1 MKHYVHININKVS
14 KLLPA
19 FVNLT
24 VAFVSFRLGMLWES
38 VYGQHTAVIMDD
50 DSDYECYDDSD
61 DDVSSIGSRSL
72 ASPIPPPPP
81 CSPDNRKITDRLVSN
96 IVKNQP
102 VARFDFSAI
111 AEKMLSI
118 R

>member
-1 MKHYVHININKVS
+1 MKHYVHININRVS

-38 VYGQHTAVIMDD
+38 VYGQHPAVTMG
-50 DSDYECYDDSD
+50 DDSD
-61 DDVSSIGSRSL
+61 DDVSSIGSHSVTY
-72 ASPIPPPPP
+72 PIPPPPQ
-81 CSPDNRKITDRLVSN
+81 CSPDNRRITDRLVSN
-96 IVKNQP
+96 IVKDQP
-102 VARFDFSAI
+102 VTRFDFSAI
-111 AEKMLSI
+111 AEKMRSL

>member
-38 VYGQHTAVIMDD
+38 VHGQHAAVTMDD
-50 DSDYECYDDSD
+50 DSDYDDSDDD

-81 CSPDNRKITDRLVSN
+81 CSPDNRRITDRLVSN
-96 IVKNQP
+96 IVKDQP
-102 VARFDFSAI
+102 VTRFDFSAI
-111 AEKMLSI
+111 AEKMRSI
-118 R
+118 C